1 MDNDTFNR
9 QIKNQDSHWWFQA
22 RKKIIEQVI
31 SEISLSK
38 KSKILDFG
46 AGSGVNLD
54 MLKKY
59 GQVDVH
65 EKNNV
70 ARINIKKKYGEINK
84 IYSNLKI
91 KKNYYDLILL
101 ADVIEHVKKPK
112 ILLKKLKKFLK
123 KDGFVLI
130 TVPAYDFLFS
140 KKDLALGHYRR
151 YNKAKL
157 NREIEGFK
165 IKKNSYF
172 NTLLFLPIAFITLL
186 KKLFKIDYIKKAET
200 TPFYILNKFLYLIFV
215 FEKKLIKH
223 FNLPFGLSI
232 YILLKND

>member
-46 AGSGVNLD
+46 AGSGVNID

-65 EKNNV
+65 EKNIV
-70 ARINIKKKYGEINK
+70 ARINIKKKHGEINK

-112 ILLKKLKKFLK
+112 ILLKL
-123 KDGFVLI
+123 
-130 TVPAYDFLFS
+130 
-140 KKDLALGHYRR
+140 
-151 YNKAKL
+151 
-157 NREIEGFK
+157 
-165 IKKNSYF
+165 
-172 NTLLFLPIAFITLL
+172 
-186 KKLFKIDYIKKAET
+186 
-200 TPFYILNKFLYLIFV
+200 
-215 FEKKLIKH
+215 
-223 FNLPFGLSI
+223 
-232 YILLKND
+232 